1 MASIDPNKYLKNK
14 DIKAE
19 SKLSV
24 LIAIVRMGLVLA
36 GIIGIA
42 LEMFRENGWLS
53 KLLGKLFEST
63 TTMMF
68 IPVIIFVLWL
78 LNRWISSPNKS
89 ETKKSGDFPM
99 YIMMAV
105 GVYYLFRLYSTG
117 SFQQVQFPKYNDAA
131 GVLECDEQNP
141 ITNVKVIFFHQPLLK
156 QFQQQALSLQIEAQ
170 AKVGQSLDK
179 TLRLA

>member
-1 MASIDPNKYLKNK
+1 MPSIDPNKYLKNK

-63 TTMMF
+63 TTMIF

-105 GVYYLFRLYSTG
+105 GAYYLFRLYSTG
-117 SFQQVQFPKYNDAA
+117 SF
-131 GVLECDEQNP
+131 
-141 ITNVKVIFFHQPLLK
+141 
-156 QFQQQALSLQIEAQ
+156 
-170 AKVGQSLDK
+170 
-179 TLRLA
+179 